1 MQLKLFTDIQDFQQS
16 YLISQ
21 QKPDIFGI
29 LDKAV
34 NVNVFSG
41 LEESMQ
47 KRSNKYETESS
58 VLRTITKTMLDNI
71 SILHAGINLIKCK

>member
-1 MQLKLFTDIQDFQQS
+1 MQLKLLTDIQDFQQS

-21 QKPDIFGI
+21 QKPDIFGL
-29 LDKAV
+29 LDKAF

-71 SILHAGINLIKCK
+71 SILHAGRNLIKCK

>member
-1 MQLKLFTDIQDFQQS
+1 MQLKLLTDIQDFQQS

-71 SILHAGINLIKCK
+71 SILHAGRNLIKCK

>member
-1 MQLKLFTDIQDFQQS
+1 MLLKLFTDIQDFQQS

-71 SILHAGINLIKCK
+71 SILHAGRNLIKCK

>member
-1 MQLKLFTDIQDFQQS
+1 MLLKLFTDIQDFQQS

-29 LDKAV
+29 LDKV
-34 NVNVFSG
+34 FNVNVFSG

-71 SILHAGINLIKCK
+71 SILHAGRNLIKCK

>member
-29 LDKAV
+29 LDKAF

-41 LEESMQ
+41 LEETIQ

-58 VLRTITKTMLDNI
+58 VLRTITKTYVR
-71 SILHAGINLIKCK
+71 

>member
-71 SILHAGINLIKCK
+71 SILHAGRNLIKCK